1 LAFQI
6 LSVFLWWFGAAE
18 SPHDPDFRGHAART
32 IGITNTTLII
42 FVRANMKL
50 VELFVN
56 LMRLWRTQYV
66 DRWQAWKIHRLPE
79 ILPRGL
85 AQLVG
90 D

>member
-1 LAFQI
+1 LVFQI
-6 LSVFLWWFGAAE
+6 LSVFLWWFGATE

-42 FVRANMKL
+42 FV
-50 VELFVN
+50 ELFVN
-56 LMRLWRTQYV
+56 PMRLWRTQYV

>member
-1 LAFQI
+1 MDGLAWSSRSYLYSSGGLEQLNPRMIRIFA
-6 LSVFLWWFGAAE
+6 VT
-18 SPHDPDFRGHAART
+18 PHART

-42 FVRANMKL
+42 FV
-50 VELFVN
+50 ELFVN
-56 LMRLWRTQYV
+56 PMRLWRTQYV